1 MEFHHLFGWA
11 VVLEEKIQISKIF
24 LNPIISVPRPA
35 PYPKESSS
43 SRLSSEIAY
52 QTTVNVF
59 LDVHGMTYEGP
70 PPYPDQCII
79 NYVP

>member
-1 MEFHHLFGWA
+1 MIVFCEVDQFHQLFGWA
-11 VVLEEKIQISKIF
+11 VVLEEKMEISKIF

-59 LDVHGMTYEGP
+59 LDVHGSS
-70 PPYPDQCII
+70 
-79 NYVP
+79 